1 VRRLALNLLTVS
13 GTVVVLALVSL
24 PAWSVHERG
33 HHRARPTSHAT
44 TLTAVLR
51 AAPRRL
57 FGVYVDPW
65 HLREWRARVGAR
77 PSMVAK
83 FEAFSR
89 RRTAD
94 RFLRQVERDN
104 VAWAMVS
111 WEPWKPVPARL
122 GWRRQARSQPGY
134 TNREIA
140 AGIQDAYISRFAR
153 SLARFHGIV
162 YLRYAHEMNGFW
174 YPWSADQR
182 AYVRAW
188 RHIVRVVR
196 NAGARN
202 VRFVWSVN
210 PSLYERRKTWLRKL
224 RRYWPGAAYVDVVGS
239 TMINFGGVKN
249 YTVARFEPVLLRL
262 RRVFRKPVYLTET
275 NTGWVGR
282 VRWLRGLRRMVG
294 RHPWV
299 RAIVWSQLPSRG
311 QAQQRRS
318 VGDLNW
324 NVTGD
329 PAAATVLR
337 AIARDGAR

>member
-1 VRRLALNLLTVS
+1 VRRFALNLLTVS

-24 PAWSVHERG
+24 PAWSVHERV
-33 HHRARPTSHAT
+33 HDRARPTSRAT
-44 TLTAVLR
+44 ALSVVPR
-51 AAPRRL
+51 PVPRRL

-65 HLREWRARVGAR
+65 HLSEWSARVGAR
-77 PSMVAK
+77 PSLVAK

-94 RFLRQVERDN
+94 RFLRQVARDHL
-104 VAWAMVS
+104 ARAMVS

-122 GWRRQARSQPGY
+122 GWRRQAQSQPGY

-140 AGIQDAYISRFAR
+140 AGVQDAYIARFAR
-153 SLARFHGIV
+153 SLARFHGVV

-174 YPWSADQR
+174 YPWSADAG

-196 NAGARN
+196 KEGARN

-210 PSLYERRKTWLRKL
+210 PNLYETRPESLRNL
-224 RRYWPGAAYVDVVGS
+224 RRYWPGAPYVDAVGS
-239 TMINFGGVKN
+239 TMINFGGAKD
-249 YTVARFEPVLLRL
+249 YTVARFEPALVAL
-262 RRVFRKPVYLTET
+262 RRVFHKPVYLTET
-275 NTGWVGR
+275 NTGRAGR
-282 VRWLRGLRRMVG
+282 VRWLRDLRRMVG
-294 RHPWV
+294 RHRWV
-299 RAIVWSQLPSRG
+299 RAVVWSQLPSRG
-311 QAQQRRS
+311 QAQQRRV

-329 PAAATVLR
+329 RAAAAVLR
-337 AIARDGAR
+337 GIARDGSQ